1 MTAIEREPL
10 VNKLYLA
17 FRQFQVPGSRI
28 FRGMLGTRSLGNRK
42 ERWPPDQKAERDLAG
57 CRIVGRGDLLS
68 MRPAPVPGP

>member
-42 ERWPPDQKAERDLAG
+42 ERWPPDQKAERDLAR
-57 CRIVGRGDLLS
+57 CRSVGRGDFVEYAA
-68 MRPAPVPGP
+68 RDCP